1 MKHIDIAAFK
11 NVLTAEAENPA
22 VDFINVCTPSEYAAA
37 HIPGVRS
44 MPLDTLAA
52 RVGELQGKKT
62 VYVHCRSGA
71 RSQMAIQTLQSLGV
85 TAELVNV
92 EGGIMGWEGVG
103 HPTKS
108 V

>member
-11 NVLTAEAENPA
+11 NVLATEAGNPE
-22 VDFINVCTPSEYAAA
+22 VDFINVCSTGEYAAA

-52 RVGELQGKKT
+52 RVGELKDKKT

-71 RSQMAIQTLQSLGV
+71 RSQMAIETLTSLGV

-92 EGGIMGWEGVG
+92 EGGIMAWEGAG
-103 HPTKS
+103 LQTKS